1 MAWLVAL
8 SAQGQTLNLPARS
21 ANAPNGTQFNNIIT
35 SLSRDERER
44 WIYAQVI
51 SGNVPGWLRTL
62 KPVTVSAA
70 GHTATYHVTP
80 DYLAVGSD
88 TNYFLCPMTPVLAQ
102 RLGDRLGGTLP
113 TRKMANQI
121 WANAPVKLTPH
132 PFSPDTFDIMSLEV
146 FAESNQTIRF
156 QRDAQTNAY
165 PLGALV
171 SGDKKDVVIS
181 NEIANRP
188 PPPRVVIYGWHY
200 PNGTVI
206 QGLSAVHE
214 ETYMDYSHGIRLIRM
229 NLTVNGGPNTVTN
242 VLTSP
247 SFAVLLSDE
256 TTSLNNTIPL
266 PRYTVAPL
274 APAVMTH
281 PRSRTVTVGDTI
293 LLHTLAIGD
302 APLAYHWRMHGTNLP
317 AATNASLVI
326 TNAQPSDAGPCTV
339 VVGNATG
346 SVTSR
351 VAVVRVN
358 PVPPPVLFA
367 DDFDTNTAANWN
379 VFWGAANGIPD
390 YTVDWAFDY
399 GAIPCTF
406 NGVTALIPPAPNSP
420 DGSTRALR
428 LTVNNNDATAAIA
441 AVNLY
446 PNGRQFAGD
455 FALKFDLWINY
466 PGHAGG
472 TGTGVAG
479 STEHAIFGVN
489 HLGTNA
495 NWAAPAA
502 AASDGLWFA
511 ASGEGG
517 DSRDYRAYVGNLT
530 GTSIDLSATLAATNH
545 TAAFFQNLFPPA
557 RFETTGAPGKN
568 WIEAEVRYAT
578 NAITWLLDGAV
589 VGQRTNTSVFTNG
602 TVMIGLMDTF
612 NSIASPARDSLVLF
626 DNLRVEDLTPYPLRF
641 ESVAQLTNGWVQLL
655 LRGVPGRSYALQTAA
670 ALPPVNWQ
678 TLVTITASNTPV
690 AFVDTNAPAS
700 PARFYRLRQ

>member
-1 MAWLVAL
+1 MV
-8 SAQGQTLNLPARS
+8 
-21 ANAPNGTQFNNIIT
+21 
-35 SLSRDERER
+35 
-44 WIYAQVI
+44 
-51 SGNVPGWLRTL
+51 
-62 KPVTVSAA
+62 
-70 GHTATYHVTP
+70 
-80 DYLAVGSD
+80 
-88 TNYFLCPMTPVLAQ
+88 
-102 RLGDRLGGTLP
+102 
-113 TRKMANQI
+113 NQI
-121 WANAPVKLTPH
+121 WTNASVKMNPETILP
-132 PFSPDTFDIMSLEV
+132 SPEMTTVPV
-146 FAESNQTIRF
+146 FAWHDYMVRT
-156 QRDAQTNAY
+156 QRNTSTNSF

-171 SGDKKDVVIS
+171 GGNKKDVIIS
-181 NEIANRP
+181 ARIYTNFANAGITKP
-188 PPPRVVIYGWHY
+188 VVIYGWHY
-200 PNGTVI
+200 PDGTPIQPLYNG
-206 QGLSAVHE
+206 HE
-214 ETYMDYSHGIRLIRM
+214 ETYADYSHGIRFVQM
-229 NLTVNGGPNTVTN
+229 NLTADGSANTVSN
-242 VLTSP
+242 VLTSA
-247 SFAVLLSDE
+247 SLAALLSNDGPGE
-256 TTSLNNTIPL
+256 GSTNGTIPL

-281 PRSRTVTVGDTI
+281 PRSRTITVGDTI
-293 LLHTLAIGD
+293 MLRTLAIGD
-302 APLAYHWRMHGTNLP
+302 APLAYYWRMHGTNLP
-317 AATNASLVI
+317 PATNASLVI
-326 TNAQPSDAGPCTV
+326 TNAQPSDAGPRTV
-339 VVGNATG
+339 VVSNATG

-367 DDFDTNTAANWN
+367 DDFDTNSAAHWN

-399 GAIPCTF
+399 GAIPYTF

-420 DGSTRALR
+420 EASTRAVR

-441 AVNLY
+441 AVNLV

-511 ASGEGG
+511 VSGEGG
-517 DSRDYRAYVGNLT
+517 DSRDYRAYVGSLT
-530 GTSIDLSATLAATNH
+530 GTPVDLSATLAATNH

-557 RFETTGAPGKN
+557 RFETAGAPGKN
-568 WIEAEVRYAT
+568 WIEVEVRYAT
-578 NAITWLLDGAV
+578 NAITWLLDGVV
-589 VGQRTNTSVFTNG
+589 VGQRVNTSVFTNG

-612 NSIASPARDSLVLF
+612 NSIASPARDSFVLF

-655 LRGVPGRSYALQTAA
+655 LRGVPGQSYALETAA
-670 ALPPVNWQ
+670 ALPPTTWQ
-678 TLVTITASNTPV
+678 TLVTITASNAPV
-690 AFVDTNAPAS
+690 AFVDTNASAS
-700 PARFYRLRQ
+700 ANRFYRLRQ